1 MNRTLLAAVVLSC
14 VGCATAPVRPV
25 APCAHVERADSPLHL
40 RYPRERY
47 VVGVGV
53 STGAW
58 NPEDAR
64 AKAEA
69 SAKANVA
76 AQLVVNVSSTFTTA
90 TSASTSAGSSEEQR
104 WKVDEQ
110 VEAVDL
116 PGLSIV
122 ETCTDPG
129 NLSTTSLVVLE
140 RRPAAVAVQGVVAEL
155 EGRALQLLPAVTQ
168 GLDGEL
174 TAAHVRDAQQ
184 VMQDLRKA
192 TRLRTVAHVLGMP
205 VAGPSHEQSL
215 RTLERAYREAM
226 TVKVWILP
234 EVRSGQVAEPV
245 QRGLKATPLAVRAD
259 ASRFTLRTEALV
271 QEKVPVGPGVK
282 VVVRV
287 RASLLGAGERVLSHG
302 ERVLTGSGR
311 NEESAVRVA
320 LGQGGAALEQLAAQV
335 VNSALDAGAKQER

>member
-1 MNRTLLAAVVLSC
+1 MKRALLLAVLSC
-14 VGCATAPVRPV
+14 VGCATAPVRPT
-25 APCAHVERADSPLHL
+25 APCAHLERADSALRL
-40 RYPRERY
+40 RYPRELY

-76 AQLVVNVSSTFTTA
+76 AQLVVNVRSSFTTA
-90 TSASTSAGSSEEQR
+90 TSASTSEGSSEEQR
-104 WKVDEQ
+104 WKVEEE

-129 NLSTTSLVVLE
+129 NLATTSLVVLE
-140 RRPAAVAVQGVVAEL
+140 RRPAAAAIRGVVAEL
-155 EGRALQLLPAVTQ
+155 EGRAQQLLPTVME
-168 GLDGEL
+168 GLEGEL
-174 TAAHVRDAQQ
+174 PAAHVREAQQ

-192 TRLRTVAHVLGMP
+192 TRLRTVAHVLGAP
-205 VAGPSHEQSL
+205 VEGPSQEEAL
-215 RTLERAYREAM
+215 RGLERVYREAM
-226 TVKVWILP
+226 TVKLSVVP
-234 EVRSGQVAEPV
+234 EARSGQVVEPFLK
-245 QRGLKATPLAVRAD
+245 GLKATPLSHRAD
-259 ASRFTLRTEALV
+259 ASRFTLRAEAQVQEALR
-271 QEKVPVGPGVK
+271 VGPGVK
-282 VVVRV
+282 VVLRV
-287 RASLLGAGERVLSHG
+287 RAALLGAGERVLFEG

-320 LGQGGAALEQLAAQV
+320 LGQGAAALEQLAAQV
-335 VNSALDAGAKQER
+335 VNSAVDARAAQER